1 MIKPHNHSCQ
11 QVLPAPPSLNPP
23 LFPPT
28 KVYPAQFSTR
38 RDHFL
43 GGSVS
48 RLDRIRAHNQELAA
62 AMESFAE
69 LEEEGGRE
77 EEMRGDYTDY
87 NNSELWSRITSP
99 SPRHDT
105 LEKFNGDSLL
115 HFSFNHGGNIG
126 GDPLL
131 GGSFVRAFTTGQS
144 LLHKSLNVPSVH
156 QMQSSNTNEA
166 SSSSTLF
173 PTAARNPNKAIV
185 TIDAQSSRILMTNE
199 ITCEL
204 FGYQRGDL
212 VGTKVQNLFTEPY
225 RAKQHAL
232 VERNIDA
239 AGKEVLVSGKVV
251 SGEKAQLARIS
262 RNVASLLASR
272 SV

>member
-1 MIKPHNHSCQ
+1 M
-11 QVLPAPPSLNPP
+11 NPP

-48 RLDRIRAHNQELAA
+48 RLDRIRARNQELTA

-69 LEEEGGRE
+69 LEEEEGGRE
-77 EEMRGDYTDY
+77 GRGREYADY
-87 NNSELWSRITSP
+87 NDSELWSRITSP

-105 LEKFNGDSLL
+105 LGKFTGDSLL

-126 GDPLL
+126 GDPQL
-131 GGSFVRAFTTGQS
+131 GGSFVRAFTNSQG

-156 QMQSSNTNEA
+156 TVTSSNNEA
-166 SSSSTLF
+166 FSSSSTLF

-212 VGTKVQNLFTEPY
+212 LEMKVQNLFTEPY

-239 AGKEVLVSGKVV
+239 AGNEVLVSGKVV
-251 SGEKAQLARIS
+251 SKPLPS
-262 RNVASLLASR
+262 RVIIELQHLLLHT
-272 SV
+272 

>member
-1 MIKPHNHSCQ
+1 
-11 QVLPAPPSLNPP
+11 
-23 LFPPT
+23 
-28 KVYPAQFSTR
+28 
-38 RDHFL
+38 
-43 GGSVS
+43 
-48 RLDRIRAHNQELAA
+48 
-62 AMESFAE
+62 MESFAE

-131 GGSFVRAFTTGQS
+131 GGSFVRAFTTGQG